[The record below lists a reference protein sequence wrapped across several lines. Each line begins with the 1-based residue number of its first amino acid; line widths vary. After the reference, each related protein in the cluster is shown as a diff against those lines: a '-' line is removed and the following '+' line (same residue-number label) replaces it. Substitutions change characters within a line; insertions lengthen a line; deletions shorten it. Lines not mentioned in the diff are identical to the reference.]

1 MIENSRRHL
10 RWIPLAVI
18 LAAGFVGWL
27 WIAHEQAPIATI
39 GSPEAS
45 RMEPATETIQRSKKP
60 LPPISQA
67 DGKTADGRDESPELL
82 ARVAE
87 EVGKCRDLLNAIES
101 AKIETLSN
109 TEHSLIIRLHSPT
122 KEELDPVYT
131 ALTKAGDS
139 FGTDS
144 RAAIKFYDEASALI
158 NEYALYENPG
168 RILMLNNKRSSDG
181 GKLTV
186 VEFPDAEASVSI
198 GAKGEIGITS
208 SSFNTQNKPDWK
220 IPNSPTRLRYQ
231 HLFENP

>member
-10 RWIPLAVI
+10 KWIPLAVI
-18 LAAGFVGWL
+18 LAAGVVGWL
-27 WIAHEQAPIATI
+27 WISNEQVPIAAI
-39 GSPEAS
+39 NSPES
-45 RMEPATETIQRSKKP
+45 CQMEPAMVAIQQSKKP
-60 LPPISQA
+60 LPPTSQA
-67 DGKTADGRDESPELL
+67 DGKTADDRDESPELL

-101 AKIETLSN
+101 AKVETVSN
-109 TEHSLIIRLHSPT
+109 TENSLIIRLHSPT

-139 FGTDS
+139 FRTDS

-168 RILMLNNKRSSDG
+168 RILMFNNKRSSDG
-181 GKLTV
+181 GGLTV
-186 VEFPDAEASVSI
+186 IEFPDAETSVSL
-198 GAKGEIGITS
+198 GANGQLELTS
-208 SSFNTQNKPDWK
+208 ASFNTQNKPDWK